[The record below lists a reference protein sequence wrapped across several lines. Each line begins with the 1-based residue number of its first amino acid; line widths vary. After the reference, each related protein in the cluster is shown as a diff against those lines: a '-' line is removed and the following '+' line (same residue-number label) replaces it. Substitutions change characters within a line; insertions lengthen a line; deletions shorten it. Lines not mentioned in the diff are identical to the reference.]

1 MALIRRLF
9 GRGYSARGLG
19 RGHRWCRTGGGRFL
33 GGFAAGR
40 AQVFGLMGMVAF
52 VMVAS
57 RRCGSLSP
65 AMQADGDAAMRARL
79 DRRFGRAVSAVIVM
93 GFHLRRFMPGDG
105 NRRSAGT
112 ISPADNLMVPGLYR
126 DRRRCRGFATASE
139 HVNMHRALGSFQ
151 LRLSLHLLY

>member
-93 GFHLRRFMPGDG
+93 GFHLRRPALFCGIPPTRNEGHRSTGSERVPNVRQDG
-105 NRRSAGT
+105 RR
-112 ISPADNLMVPGLYR
+112 
-126 DRRRCRGFATASE
+126 AS
-139 HVNMHRALGSFQ
+139 GS
-151 LRLSLHLLY
+151 R